1 MCCMAGGPPYMF
13 CTLLAVPR
21 SDLVR
26 RLIVAV
32 CCTLLA
38 SCAKK
43 PEAPVFQMGER
54 AEIGQ
59 FVYSVLEARWVQQ
72 LGSGPSPRLP
82 RASFLLLRVS
92 ATNGSNRNFTIPQ
105 LLLQASTK
113 EEHPELT
120 DGAGVDDWMGLLR
133 EVEPLETKTR
143 WVLFDVPR
151 ADYRLRVAD
160 DAFDP
165 ADAKTALIE
174 VPIRLAASSDFL
186 PGMNPGR

>member
-1 MCCMAGGPPYMF
+1 MF
-13 CTLLAVPR
+13 CMSLAVPR
-21 SDLVR
+21 SDLVS
-26 RLIVAV
+26 RLIVAAG
-32 CCTLLA
+32 CTLLA
-38 SCAKK
+38 GCGGK
-43 PEAPVFQMGER
+43 PVTPVFQMGER

-92 ATNGSNRNFTIPQ
+92 GTNSSTRNFTVPQ
-105 LLLQASTK
+105 LVLVASTK

-120 DGAGVDDWMGLLR
+120 DGEGVADWIGLLR
-133 EVEPLETKTR
+133 GVEPLETKTR

-174 VPIRLAASSDFL
+174 VPIRLAAASDFL
-186 PGMNPGR
+186 PGINPAR